1 MKDRTIEYLS
11 TLYPNSTRGWPIT
24 GKLRTL
30 LRQIDAGI
38 DNEQVLANN
47 SYLNRLVT
55 ECRLFLPEM
64 FSPEWTKNWGCQV
77 AVMLG
82 ESWLQC
88 ELDLLRSEDKQL
100 KIINWSGIE
109 SSPLTLARA
118 YLLTK
123 KLNLSPKDVS
133 VVSLIANSLKNGSRI
148 KFARRTFTESD
159 FCYCDRDLRQRL
171 SLYDSGIDLNQL
183 QQPIAEDDNS
193 LAIDIEN
200 MPEVALD

>member
-1 MKDRTIEYLS
+1 M
-11 TLYPNSTRGWPIT
+11 
-24 GKLRTL
+24 

-64 FSPEWTKNWGCQV
+64 FSPEWSRNWGCQV

-123 KLNLSPKDVS
+123 KLNLSSNDVS

-183 QQPIAEDDNS
+183 QQPITEDDNS
-193 LAIDIEN
+193 LALDIEN

>member
-1 MKDRTIEYLS
+1 MKEGTIEYLS

-24 GKLRTL
+24 LKLRTL

-123 KLNLSPKDVS
+123 GSP
-133 VVSLIANSLKNGSRI
+133 I
-148 KFARRTFTESD
+148 K
-159 FCYCDRDLRQRL
+159 
-171 SLYDSGIDLNQL
+171 
-183 QQPIAEDDNS
+183 
-193 LAIDIEN
+193 
-200 MPEVALD
+200 